1 MATTIDVCV
10 VENGVPRN
18 VQAQYTSATGDTT
31 VAGRPFAQAY
41 PATAP
46 SYASGASWYIQG
58 DQITLDGRRFVKFG
72 LPRVLGVNDVTRTG
86 EYQGV
91 PVFAQ
96 AGMARPDVVYVPVRP
111 GCEFQPYQTEVK
123 AGAVRG

>member
-1 MATTIDVCV
+1 
-10 VENGVPRN
+10 
-18 VQAQYTSATGDTT
+18 
-31 VAGRPFAQAY
+31 VAGRPFGQAY

-46 SYASGASWYIQG
+46 AYAAGAAWYIQG
-58 DQITLDGRRFVKFG
+58 DRITVDGRRFVKFG
-72 LPRVLGVNDVTRTG
+72 LPRVLGVNDVARAG

-96 AGMARPDVVYVPVRP
+96 AGTARPDVVYVAIRP

-123 AGAVRG
+123 SGAVRGE